1 MFNALYIAIDIK
13 YSWAWILVLN
23 YYSPLYRNLQTESH
37 KLKMLC
43 ASAIFRLAEEDDSRH
58 LVRLHGGLDLLGT

>member
-1 MFNALYIAIDIK
+1 MLMPNVFVRAIMQADGMIAD
-13 YSWAWILVLN
+13 LV
-23 YYSPLYRNLQTESH
+23 RNLQTESH

-58 LVRLHGGLDLLGT
+58 LVRLHGGLELLGKF

>member
-1 MFNALYIAIDIK
+1 MLMPNVFVRAIMQADGMIAD
-13 YSWAWILVLN
+13 LV
-23 YYSPLYRNLQTESH
+23 RNLQTESH

-58 LVRLHGGLDLLGT
+58 LVRLHGGLELLGNI